1 LERLGKLLSESVRRI
16 LRLPI
21 VDEGAVKELVRDL
34 QRALLQADVNVELV
48 LRVSKAVEERA
59 LKERLPPGISRR
71 EHVIKVLYEE
81 LTKMVGEEPA
91 RPSLVEGKANV
102 LMLVGIQGSGKT
114 TASAKLAKFYK
125 SRGMKVALVCADT
138 YRPGAFEQLRQLADR
153 IGVPVIGSGRDP
165 REIVRSAMERA
176 RAERFDLI
184 IIDTAGR
191 HKNEADLM
199 AEMAELAEVAKPDEI
214 MLVIDGTI
222 GQQAAPQ
229 AEAFRRTTAIGSI
242 MVTKLD
248 GSAKGG
254 GALSAVAATGAKIK
268 FISAGEGLD
277 DIEPFIPSD
286 YIGRLLGMGDLRG
299 LLERIKRA
307 EAEVPRERAKAMLE
321 GKFTLRDL
329 YEQMESLRRMGPLK
343 GIWKMLPGGYD
354 LPEESVEA
362 AEKKLSIWRA
372 IIQSMTR
379 EEVEDPKIINSS
391 RIRRIARGSGTSERD
406 VKELL
411 SQYFAMKRM
420 MKSLRKRRGVLRGF
434 PRLPL

>member
-1 LERLGKLLSESVRRI
+1 MERLGKLLSESVRRI

-229 AEAFRRTTAIGSI
+229 AEAFRRATAIGSI

-372 IIQSMTR
+372 IIQSMTM

>member
-229 AEAFRRTTAIGSI
+229 AEAFRRATAIGSI

>member
-1 LERLGKLLSESVRRI
+1 MLERLGRLLSESVRRI

-34 QRALLQADVNVELV
+34 QRALLQSDVNVELV

-59 LKERLPPGISRR
+59 LREKLPLGISRR

-91 RPSLVEGKANV
+91 KPSLVKGRTNV

-125 SRGMKVALVCADT
+125 SRGMRVALVCADT
-138 YRPGAFEQLRQLADR
+138 YRPGAFEQLRQLAER
-153 IGVPVIGSGRDP
+153 VGVPILGEGRDP
-165 REIVRSAMERA
+165 KEIVRAAIEKA
-176 RAERFDLI
+176 KADRFDLV

-191 HKNEADLM
+191 HKNEAGLM
-199 AEMAELAEVAKPDEI
+199 VEMAELAEIAKPDEI
-214 MLVIDGTI
+214 VLVIDGTI

-229 AEAFRRTTAIGSI
+229 AEAFRRATAIGSI
-242 MVTKLD
+242 LVTKLD

-268 FISAGEGLD
+268 FISSGEGLD
-277 DIEPFIPSD
+277 DIEPFVPSD
-286 YIGRLLGMGDLRG
+286 YIGRLLGMGDLKG
-299 LLERIKRA
+299 LLERVRRA
-307 EAEVPRERAKAMLE
+307 EAEVPRDRARAILE

-329 YEQMESLRRMGPLK
+329 YEQMESLRKMGPLR
-343 GIWKMLPGGYD
+343 GIWKMLPGGYE
-354 LPEESVEA
+354 LPEEGLEA
-362 AEKKLSIWRA
+362 AERKLSVWKA
-372 IIQSMTR
+372 IIQSMTK

-391 RIRRIARGSGTSERD
+391 RIRRIARGSGTSEKD

-411 SQYFAMKRM
+411 SQYFAMRKM
-420 MKSLRKRRGVLRGF
+420 MKSLRKRRGLPRGLL
-434 PRLPL
+434 RLP

>member
-125 SRGMKVALVCADT
+125 SRGMRVALVCADT

-229 AEAFRRTTAIGSI
+229 AEAFRRATAIGSI

-411 SQYFAMKRM
+411 NQYFAMKRM

>member
-229 AEAFRRTTAIGSI
+229 AEAFRRATAIGSI

-372 IIQSMTR
+372 IIQSMTM

>member
-125 SRGMKVALVCADT
+125 SRGMRVALVCADT

-229 AEAFRRTTAIGSI
+229 AEAFRRATAIGSI

>member
-1 LERLGKLLSESVRRI
+1 MLERLGRLLSESVRRI

-34 QRALLQADVNVELV
+34 QRALLQSDVNVELV

-59 LKERLPPGISRR
+59 LREKLPLGISRR

-91 RPSLVEGKANV
+91 KPSLVKGRTNV

-125 SRGMKVALVCADT
+125 SRGMRVALVCADT
-138 YRPGAFEQLRQLADR
+138 YRPGAFEQLRQLAER
-153 IGVPVIGSGRDP
+153 VGVPILGEGRDP
-165 REIVRSAMERA
+165 KEIVRAAIEKA
-176 RAERFDLI
+176 KADRFDLV

-191 HKNEADLM
+191 HKNEAGLM
-199 AEMAELAEVAKPDEI
+199 VEMAELAEIAKPDEI
-214 MLVIDGTI
+214 VLVIDGTI

-229 AEAFRRTTAIGSI
+229 AEAFRRATAIGSI
-242 MVTKLD
+242 LVTKLD

-268 FISAGEGLD
+268 FISSGEGLD
-277 DIEPFIPSD
+277 DIEPFVPSD
-286 YIGRLLGMGDLRG
+286 YIGRLLGMGDLKG
-299 LLERIKRA
+299 LLERVRRA
-307 EAEVPRERAKAMLE
+307 EAEVPRDRARAILE

-329 YEQMESLRRMGPLK
+329 YEQMESLRKMGPLR
-343 GIWKMLPGGYD
+343 GIWKMLPGGYE
-354 LPEESVEA
+354 LPEEGLEA
-362 AEKKLSIWRA
+362 AERKLSVWKA
-372 IIQSMTR
+372 IIQSMTK

-391 RIRRIARGSGTSERD
+391 RIRRIARGSGTSEKD

-411 SQYFAMKRM
+411 SQYFAMRKM
-420 MKSLRKRRGVLRGF
+420 MKSLRKRRGLPRGL
-434 PRLPL
+434 PRLP

>member
-125 SRGMKVALVCADT
+125 SRGMRVALVCADT

-229 AEAFRRTTAIGSI
+229 AEAFRRATAIGSI

-372 IIQSMTR
+372 IIQSMTM

>member
-1 LERLGKLLSESVRRI
+1 MERLGKLLSESVRRI

-229 AEAFRRTTAIGSI
+229 AEAFRRATAIGSI

>member
-1 LERLGKLLSESVRRI
+1 MERLGKLLSESVRRI

>member
-1 LERLGKLLSESVRRI
+1 MERLGRLLSESVRRI

-34 QRALLQADVNVELV
+34 QRALLQSDVNVELV

-59 LKERLPPGISRR
+59 LREKLPLGISRR

-91 RPSLVEGKANV
+91 KPSLVKGRTNV

-125 SRGMKVALVCADT
+125 SRGMRVALVCADT
-138 YRPGAFEQLRQLADR
+138 YRPGAFEQLRQLAER
-153 IGVPVIGSGRDP
+153 VGVPILGEGRDP
-165 REIVRSAMERA
+165 KEIVRAAIEKA
-176 RAERFDLI
+176 KADRFDLV

-191 HKNEADLM
+191 HKNEAGLM
-199 AEMAELAEVAKPDEI
+199 VEMAELAEIAKPDEI
-214 MLVIDGTI
+214 VLVIDGTI

-229 AEAFRRTTAIGSI
+229 AEAFRRATAIGSI
-242 MVTKLD
+242 LVTKLD

-268 FISAGEGLD
+268 FISSGEGLD
-277 DIEPFIPSD
+277 DIEPFVPSD
-286 YIGRLLGMGDLRG
+286 YIGRLLGMGDLKG
-299 LLERIKRA
+299 LLERVRRA
-307 EAEVPRERAKAMLE
+307 EAEVPRDRARAILE

-329 YEQMESLRRMGPLK
+329 YEQMESLRKMGPLR
-343 GIWKMLPGGYD
+343 GIWKMLPGGYE
-354 LPEESVEA
+354 LPEEGLEA
-362 AEKKLSIWRA
+362 AERKLSVWKA
-372 IIQSMTR
+372 IIQSMTK

-391 RIRRIARGSGTSERD
+391 RIRRIARGSGTSEKD

-411 SQYFAMKRM
+411 SQYFAMRKM
-420 MKSLRKRRGVLRGF
+420 MKSLRKRRGLPRGLL
-434 PRLPL
+434 RLP